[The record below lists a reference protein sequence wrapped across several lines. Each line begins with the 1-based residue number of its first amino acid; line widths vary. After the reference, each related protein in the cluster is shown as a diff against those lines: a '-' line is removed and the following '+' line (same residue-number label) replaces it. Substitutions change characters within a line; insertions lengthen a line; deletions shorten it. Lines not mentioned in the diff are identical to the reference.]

1 MSEISA
7 AQMLAQLRSMATA
20 AGNGAAEMNGAQD
33 PVRFSELLVKAVDH
47 VNQSQQQVS
56 ELREAFQTGS
66 QDVDISQVMIASQK
80 ANVEFQLMMQAR
92 NRLISAY
99 QDIMSMQI

>member
-7 AQMLAQLRSMATA
+7 VQLLSQLKAMAAA
-20 AGNGAAEMNGAQD
+20 AGSGSEMMHEAPD
-33 PVRFSELLVKAVDH
+33 PVKFSDLLLKAVDH
-47 VNQSQQQVS
+47 VNESQTQVR
-56 ELREAFQTGS
+56 ELREAFQYGNEK
-66 QDVDISQVMIASQK
+66 VDISQVMIASQK

-99 QDIMSMQI
+99 QEIMSMQI

>member
-7 AQMLAQLRSMATA
+7 APMLAQLKSMAAA
-20 AGNGAAEMNGAQD
+20 AGNGAAEVQAAQD
-33 PVRFSELLVKAVDH
+33 PVRFSEVLLKAVDH
-47 VNQSQQQVS
+47 VNQSQQQVR
-56 ELREAFQTGS
+56 ELREAFQLGS
-66 QDVDISQVMIASQK
+66 DKVDISQVMIASQK

-99 QDIMSMQI
+99 QDIMGMQI

>member
-1 MSEISA
+1 MSEINA
-7 AQMLAQLRSMATA
+7 AQMLSQLRSMAGA
-20 AGNGAAEMNGAQD
+20 AGNGAAEMNGAGD

-47 VNQSQQQVS
+47 VNTSQQEVRQ
-56 ELREAFQTGS
+56 LREAFQAGGE
-66 QDVDISQVMIASQK
+66 DVDLSRVMIASQK
-80 ANVEFQLMMQAR
+80 ASVEFQLMMQAR

>member
-7 AQMLAQLRSMATA
+7 AQLLSQLNSMAAA
-20 AGNGAAEMNGAQD
+20 AGNGAPGQNGVQD
-33 PVRFSELLVKAVDH
+33 QVKFSELLLKAVDH
-47 VNQSQQQVS
+47 VNGSQQHVR
-56 ELREAFQTGS
+56 ELREGFQRGGENI
-66 QDVDISQVMIASQK
+66 DISQVMIASQK